1 MARHGR
7 KITHAAHVKRSTQGT
22 SNELSFS
29 VLDAARESLEDSGRR
44 DAGRARPRGRARGG
58 SAGGGGG
65 ALAKLGAIPLFTLG
79 RRRKTMATPERE
91 RGLMLPGGTFVSTE
105 GDRDAALPS
114 GPVHSAARPGL
125 GRAAAAGLSP
135 SRPALGA
142 PRGSSWQAPAEEVAR
157 RKTLRKRRRL
167 AVLAAGTAAVLVLA
181 AFLGTMGYSLIQA
194 QKALR
199 GDLSVALGDIQRADE
214 AIIPMDQLVAA
225 RINDGVG
232 KGDAEAIAADWEA
245 LQPQVDQALVDLDA
259 ARRDVEAVQSKL
271 VDARDKEAANR
282 ALIAVNARVNMIGAG
297 RELMAEAVPARRA
310 QQAADTAWERT
321 LEGDGLARDA
331 AAALSSMTKDTV
343 NQSMALSE
351 QALAAF
357 TAARDGLESAAEAYP
372 DADFSAFVS
381 YLNLRIDAQYAAIAS
396 DKAYLDRDKT
406 AMAEQNA
413 RYNELDAQAVEAARA
428 LEGDPTG
435 IVGPLYTAAAKDKA
449 AAYSSER
456 LQAGD
461 ADAFLRDYLGS
472 LGK

>member
-1 MARHGR
+1 MASHGR

-29 VLDAARESLEDSGRR
+29 VLDAARESLEDGGRR
-44 DAGRARPRGRARGG
+44 DAGRGRSRGRTRAS
-58 SAGGGGG
+58 SAGRGGG
-65 ALAKLGAIPLFTLG
+65 ALSKLGAIPLFTLG
-79 RRRKTMATPERE
+79 RHRKTMATPERE

-105 GDRDAALPS
+105 GDWDTALTS
-114 GPVHSAARPGL
+114 GPVHSSARAGL
-125 GRAAAAGLSP
+125 GRATATGLP
-135 SRPALGA
+135 ASRTA
-142 PRGSSWQAPAEEVAR
+142 RESSWQAPAEEVAR
-157 RKTLRKRRRL
+157 RKMLRKRRRL
-167 AVLAAGTAAVLVLA
+167 AVVAAGTAVVLAAA

-199 GDLSVALGDIQRADE
+199 GDLSAALGDIQRADE
-214 AIIPMDQLVAA
+214 AIIPMDELIAA
-225 RINDGVG
+225 RINDGVD
-232 KGDAEAIAADWEA
+232 KGDAEAIATDWEA
-245 LQPQVDQALVDLDA
+245 LQPQIDQALVDLDA

-282 ALIAVNARVNMIGAG
+282 ALVAANARVNMIRAG

-310 QQAADTAWERT
+310 QQVAQIAWEKT

-357 TAARDGLESAAEAYP
+357 TAARDGLESAAELYP
-372 DADFSAFVS
+372 NADYTAFVS

-396 DKAYLDRDKT
+396 DKAYLARDKT
-406 AMAEQNA
+406 AMTEQNT
-413 RYNELDAQAVEAARA
+413 RYNELDAQAAEAARA

-435 IVGPLYTAAAKDKA
+435 IVGPLYAAAAKDKA